1 MKKKSED
8 FNILQLGTS
17 YKLDCYS
24 VIDGKGIDKT
34 MFNLT
39 PDDIESNKRVVE
51 QIITFVRGDKSEK
64 TKVKIEVDYV
74 GTYQNGERE
83 FKDLKTGKTYI
94 LNPLEKEDEIPLKV
108 EIIEEVETVVPRV
121 DGILHEQLLG
131 MMIVD
136 LEYKNTLVPNEFTE
150 VAIMN
155 FKSALKQLEF
165 RQQDRELRN
174 VVGTYQ
180 K

>member
-1 MKKKSED
+1 MKKKSEE
-8 FNILQLGTS
+8 LQAEEVGTS
-17 YKLDCYS
+17 YFLYKYR
-24 VIDGKGIDKT
+24 VVDGKGIEKVIS
-34 MFNLT
+34 LV
-39 PDDIESNKRVVE
+39 PDEDPTRMSDRPDAYQK
-51 QIITFVRGDKSEK
+51 ITFVRGDKN
-64 TKVKIEVDYV
+64 DN
-74 GTYQNGERE
+74 GT
-83 FKDLKTGKTYI
+83 
-94 LNPLEKEDEIPLKV
+94 
-108 EIIEEVETVVPRV
+108 IIPRV

-155 FKSALKQLEF
+155 LKSALKQLEF